1 MKSLLIAFSVLAVS
15 VMAKETTPGNG
26 DLDIARRLEN
36 AFVKVAEQASQSVV
50 VISSTHKYGATRGEE
65 GDGQMPPKFEGT
77 PFEYFFKRR
86 GTPSPMPD
94 IDSAGSGIIYRKD
107 GYILTNQH
115 VVDGAE
121 KIKVR
126 LKDGRE
132 FAAKVV
138 GTDERTDVAIL
149 QVDAKDLPVAQF
161 ADSDKL
167 RVGQWAIAIGA
178 PYELDYSFTVGFVSA
193 KGRSAVFTRSGSAYE
208 DYIQTDA
215 SINPGNSGGP
225 LCDIEGRV
233 IGINTLIR
241 GLNRGIGFAIPINM
255 ARPVADQL
263 IAHGKVVRPWLG
275 VAIAALSESKELQ
288 ELTKLK
294 NGVVVQEIRPDT
306 PAANSEL
313 KPADIITAV
322 DGVPVKSPR
331 ELQQQVLGKKIGQ
344 KVTLDIWRDGKSL
357 KVPVQTAE
365 MKDEVVVA
373 TRKPT
378 ETPKTETAF
387 GLTVQT
393 LANAVAKELGI
404 EDSEGVVVTE
414 VAEDSVAAEKGMQR
428 GDLITEVDRRP
439 VRTVADFKSA
449 LAKGDAK
456 KGVLV
461 YFKRGSS
468 STFVVLK
475 EK

>member
-1 MKSLLIAFSVLAVS
+1 
-15 VMAKETTPGNG
+15 MAKETTPGNG

-36 AFVKVAEQASQSVV
+36 AFVKVAEQASSSVV
-50 VISSTHKYGATRGEE
+50 VITCTRKLGAGEGEE
-65 GDGQMPPKFEGT
+65 GGGQVPHGFEGT

-86 GTPSPMPD
+86 GAPEQMPD
-94 IDSAGSGIIYRKD
+94 IDSAGSGIVYRKD

-126 LKDGRE
+126 LRDGRE
-132 FAAKVV
+132 FAAKIV
-138 GTDERTDVAIL
+138 GVDERTDVAIIK
-149 QVDAKDLPVAQF
+149 VEAKDLSAAQL
-161 ADSDKL
+161 ADSDKI

-178 PYELDYSFTVGFVSA
+178 PYELDYSFTVGHV
-193 KGRSAVFTRSGSAYE
+193 SAYE

-233 IGINTLIR
+233 VGINTLIR

-263 IAHGKVVRPWLG
+263 IDHGKVIRPWLG
-275 VAIAALSESKELQ
+275 VAIAPLSENKELQ

-294 NGVVVQEIRPDT
+294 DGVVVQEIRPGT
-306 PAANSEL
+306 PAAASDL
-313 KPADIITAV
+313 KPADIITTV

-344 KVTLDIWRDGKSL
+344 KVILDVMRDGKAI

-378 ETPKTETAF
+378 EKSAAEPAF
-387 GLTVQT
+387 GLTVQ
-393 LANAVAKELGI
+393 NADDGQ
-404 EDSEGVVVTE
+404 GVVVRDVT
-414 VAEDSVAAEKGMQR
+414 DGSIAAEKGLQP
-428 GDLITEVDRRP
+428 GDVITEVDRHP
-439 VRTVADFKSA
+439 VKNAADFKAA
-449 LAKGDAK
+449 LAKADAK

-461 YFKRGSS
+461 YLKRGAS

>member
-1 MKSLLIAFSVLAVS
+1 MKSLCIAFFVLAVS
-15 VMAKETTPGNG
+15 VAAKETTPGNG

-36 AFVKVAEQASQSVV
+36 AFVKVAEQASASVV
-50 VISSTHKYGATRGEE
+50 VITSTRKLGAGEGEE
-65 GDGQMPPKFEGT
+65 GGGQVPHGFEGT

-86 GTPSPMPD
+86 GTPAPMPD
-94 IDSAGSGIIYRKD
+94 FDSAGSGIIYRKD

-126 LKDGRE
+126 LRDGRE
-132 FAAKVV
+132 FAAKVI
-138 GTDERTDVAIL
+138 GTDERTDVAIIK
-149 QVDAKDLPVAQF
+149 VEANDLPAAQLG
-161 ADSDKL
+161 DSDKI

-178 PYELDYSFTVGFVSA
+178 PYELDYSFTVGFISA

-233 IGINTLIR
+233 VGINTLIR

-263 IAHGKVVRPWLG
+263 IVNGKVIRPWLG

-288 ELTKLK
+288 EMTKLK
-294 NGVVVQEIRPDT
+294 DGVIVQEIRPGT
-306 PAANSEL
+306 PAANSDL

-331 ELQQQVLGKKIGQ
+331 ELQRQVLGKKIGQ
-344 KVTLDIWRDGKSL
+344 KVTLDVMRDGKAM

-373 TRKPT
+373 SRKPT
-378 ETPKTETAF
+378 EKPAVESAF
-387 GLTVQT
+387 GLTVQ
-393 LANAVAKELGI
+393 NADEGQGVIVRDVADGSI
-404 EDSEGVVVTE
+404 AG
-414 VAEDSVAAEKGMQR
+414 EKGLQP
-428 GDLITEVDRRP
+428 GDVITEVDRRP
-439 VRTVADFKSA
+439 VKNVAEFKTA
-449 LAKGDAK
+449 LAKADAK

-461 YFKRGSS
+461 YLKRGAS